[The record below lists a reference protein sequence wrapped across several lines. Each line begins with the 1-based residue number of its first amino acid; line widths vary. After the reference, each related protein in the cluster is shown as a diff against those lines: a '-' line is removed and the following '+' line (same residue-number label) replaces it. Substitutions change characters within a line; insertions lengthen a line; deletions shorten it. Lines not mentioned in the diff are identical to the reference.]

1 MLRHV
6 DPVKTSKLSISV
18 LAVAAVS
25 SNAEIRNIAVKSC
38 VTKVLAVHVEKPS
51 LMNLAAIADVLFCSL
66 HYLAAQGLPHV
77 ALHASVLR
85 IAVILRWPTIATETR
100 KTVQNVPS

>member
-38 VTKVLAVHVEKPS
+38 VTKVLAVHAEKPS
-51 LMNLAAIADVLFCSL
+51 LMNSAAIADVLFCNL
-66 HYLAAQGLPHV
+66 HYLAVQGLHHV